1 MRRRIY
7 QMIEKA
13 DAQNRA
19 SMLYDRFMI
28 GCILLSLLPL
38 CFREE
43 TPALFWLDKVTLL
56 IFIADYGLRWAT
68 ADFKLREGKIRSF
81 LRYPTTFFALI
92 DLLAIL
98 SSLTPLDSSLRIVRM
113 MRLPKC
119 MKTLK
124 LLRYSDGFLLMLQVF
139 RKKKEDLLSVCI
151 LAIGYILLAALILF
165 QAEPNTFGN
174 YFDAIYWST
183 VTLMTVGYGDF
194 YPATTLGKC
203 IMMFSS
209 FLGVIVFA
217 LPTCI
222 ITAGYLDEIEKKK
235 KK

>member
-1 MRRRIY
+1 
-7 QMIEKA
+7 MIEKA
-13 DAQNRA
+13 DTPTGA

-43 TPALFWLDKVTLL
+43 TKLLFWLDKATLL

-68 ADFKLREGKIRSF
+68 ADFKLREGKMRSF

-92 DLLAIL
+92 DLIAIL
-98 SSLTPLDSSLRIVRM
+98 SSLTPLNSSLRIVRM
-113 MRLPKC
+113 MRLPRC

-124 LLRYSDGFLLMLQVF
+124 LLRYSDGFLLILQVF
-139 RKKKEDLLSVCI
+139 HKKKEDLLSVCI
-151 LAIGYILLAALILF
+151 LAIGYILLSALILF
-165 QAEPNTFGN
+165 QAEPDTFGN

-194 YPATTLGKC
+194 YPATALGKC

-209 FLGVIVFA
+209 FFGVIIFA
-217 LPTCI
+217 LPTGI
-222 ITAGYLDEIEKKK
+222 ITAGYLNEMERKRRK
-235 KK
+235 